1 MAYKARERTV
11 GCTKQRIAQAGTGL
25 EVNGQVQE
33 VVPGAE
39 KKTKD
44 GCVDA
49 AVRNQDIHSMGIV
62 MGPRCGFYGGGCVM
76 IWYSGIRVFTQLQT
90 NQPISRVKKGE
101 KVTNSSGRFQYF
113 HWTHTHFSWLN
124 PYLVGGFSPYPSEK
138 WWNEF
143 VSWDYSLNMMGKSFK
158 IPWFQSPPTRYFL
171 GFWISPDVKSF
182 PFCHR
187 CDLSDCDLSGAL
199 SLKAFSVQHGHPR
212 HRETRPG
219 NDCYSSR
226 TGSHGPVE
234 IGDLPS

>member
-62 MGPRCGFYGGGCVM
+62 MGPRCGFHGGGCVM

-101 KVTNSSGRFQYF
+101 KVTNFSGRFQYF
-113 HWTHTHFSWLN
+113 HWTHTFFLAKSISGWWFFALPLWKMMEWVRQLGLFPKYHGKVIQNSMVPVCSSHHQPDIFL
-124 PYLVGGFSPYPSEK
+124 LSE
-138 WWNEF
+138 
-143 VSWDYSLNMMGKSFK
+143 
-158 IPWFQSPPTRYFL
+158 
-171 GFWISPDVKSF
+171 
-182 PFCHR
+182 
-187 CDLSDCDLSGAL
+187 
-199 SLKAFSVQHGHPR
+199 SVP
-212 HRETRPG
+212 
-219 NDCYSSR
+219 
-226 TGSHGPVE
+226 
-234 IGDLPS
+234 I